1 VWAIFC
7 IYKDRCSGTSK
18 VNAVYSKMPVEQR
31 YMQSR
36 DAKKIV
42 SAIDVRMQARIK
54 WNRQLMQPDTSIGC
68 PNGSQ
73 KDRKSNGL
81 RGFSSRETGM
91 MAVPKKR
98 TGA

>member
-1 VWAIFC
+1 ME
-7 IYKDRCSGTSK
+7 DR
-18 VNAVYSKMPVEQR
+18 YR
-31 YMQSR
+31 W
-36 DAKKIV
+36 KIG
-42 SAIDVRMQARIK
+42 SDVKLVR
-54 WNRQLMQPDTSIGC
+54 MQPDTIIGY
-68 PNGSQ
+68 PNGYQ